1 MKPLRVLQVVHGL
14 HCGGT
19 EMVIMNWLRNMDLNK
34 IRFDFA
40 LYTPEDNFFGKE
52 VLSLKSRIF
61 TITPSKFNSGK
72 TSWQLAYNLYRT
84 IKSKGPFIAIHTH
97 EEQPFVAGLQ
107 MFAAWLACIPKRFT
121 ISHVDRNV
129 YSAKARTNVMKLFL
143 GRLLIR
149 LFSNHRLAVSRAAG
163 IAMYGKYISFDLI
176 KNGIDTSK
184 FAFNNTVRK
193 EIREKLRISPNTF
206 VLGTVGRLVEQKNPL
221 FALQIFKEL
230 QHHIKDS
237 KLLMIG
243 KGELKEKLIRK
254 ARDYELEERLILLQD
269 IKDVYKYYQ
278 VMDSFIL
285 PSLFEGL
292 GIVLIEA
299 QCSGLPCFASD
310 VIPEEAFVCNIQKLS
325 LSNSAPK
332 WAEIIFKQT
341 RNFRRTDQTD
351 TIKKVGFDSTEVSKS
366 IQERYLK

>member
-61 TITPSKFNSGK
+61 TITPSEFNSGK

-84 IKSKGPFIAIHTH
+84 IKSKGPYIAIHTH

-107 MFAAWLACIPKRFT
+107 MFAAWLARVPKRFT
-121 ISHVDRNV
+121 ISHVDRNN
-129 YSAKARTNVMKLFL
+129 YSNEIKTHAFKLFL
-143 GRLLIR
+143 GRFLIR
-149 LFSNHRLAVSRAAG
+149 LFSNNRLAVSQAAG
-163 IAMYGKYISFDLI
+163 YAMYGKYLSFDLI
-176 KNGIDTSK
+176 KNGIDVSQ
-184 FAFNNTVRK
+184 FALNINV
-193 EIREKLRISPNTF
+193 REKFRRKLQISRDTF
-206 VLGTVGRLVEQKNPL
+206 ILGTVGRLVEHKNPL
-221 FALQIFKEL
+221 FTLQVFKEL
-230 QHHIKDS
+230 QNYIQDS
-237 KLLMIG
+237 KLLIIG
-243 KGELKEKLIRK
+243 KGDLKEKLVK
-254 ARDYELEERLILLQD
+254 QAQDWGLENKLIILQD
-269 IKDVYKYYQ
+269 VKDVYNYYQ
-278 VMDSFIL
+278 AMDSFIF

-299 QCSGLPCFASD
+299 QCNGLPCFASD
-310 VIPEEAFVCNIQKLS
+310 VIPEEAFICNVHKIS
-325 LSNSAPK
+325 LLGSAQK

-341 RNFRRTDQTD
+341 RNFCRTDKTD
-351 TIKKVGFDSTEVSKS
+351 IIKKAGFDCIQVAKL